1 MDKHEYEKL
10 VLLELK
16 HLHDKVDRLTDIA
29 EENQRYLEDIIMEE
43 ESFNENSLSQNTSY
57 LLQEAKALAGHARH

>member
-16 HLHDKVDRLTDIA
+16 HLHDKIDRLTDMA

-43 ESFNENSLSQNTSY
+43 ESFNENKLSQNPSY
-57 LLQEAKALAGHARH
+57 QLREAKAPAGAAHH